1 MLMDEFPLL
10 EPISIH
16 TPAKGVTFCFLF
28 FQHFRAISIHT
39 PAKGVTR
46 TRVLTLNIDYY
57 FNPHSREG
65 SDCPK
70 ANFTFLDLISIHTP
84 AKGVTLSL
92 ENQAKTKLISI
103 HTPAKGVTNRQKFCD
118 CSDKISIHTPA
129 KGVTSYSSKKDY
141 PDYNFNPHSREGS
154 DKIWIQ
160 LHLRERLFQSTL
172 PRRE

>member
-16 TPAKGVTFCFLF
+16 TPAKGVTKSVFNKLPNG
-28 FQHFRAISIHT
+28 RISIHT

-84 AKGVTLSL
+84 AKGVTATGHGLPPFI
-92 ENQAKTKLISI
+92 TISI
-103 HTPAKGVTNRQKFCD
+103 HTPAKGVTCAAGCLWGRPA
-118 CSDKISIHTPA
+118 ISIHTPA
-129 KGVTSYSSKKDY
+129 KGVTWQKSWSAIVK
-141 PDYNFNPHSREGS
+141 
-154 DKIWIQ
+154 
-160 LHLRERLFQSTL
+160 
-172 PRRE
+172 

>member
-103 HTPAKGVTNRQKFCD
+103 HTPAKGVTERRKRLYRADN
-118 CSDKISIHTPA
+118 ISIHTPA
-129 KGVTSYSSKKDY
+129 KGVT
-141 PDYNFNPHSREGS
+141 
-154 DKIWIQ
+154 Q
-160 LHLRERLFQSTL
+160 
-172 PRRE
+172 

>member
-28 FQHFRAISIHT
+28 FQHFRAISIHTPAKGVTKSVFNKLPNGRISIHT

-84 AKGVTLSL
+84 AKGVTD
-92 ENQAKTKLISI
+92 
-103 HTPAKGVTNRQKFCD
+103 PAF
-118 CSDKISIHTPA
+118 P
-129 KGVTSYSSKKDY
+129 
-141 PDYNFNPHSREGS
+141 
-154 DKIWIQ
+154 
-160 LHLRERLFQSTL
+160 
-172 PRRE
+172 

>member
-84 AKGVTLSL
+84 AKGVTLIHVAD
-92 ENQAKTKLISI
+92 ENFLRISI
-103 HTPAKGVTNRQKFCD
+103 HTPAKGVTEDFVRGLAFHED
-118 CSDKISIHTPA
+118 
-129 KGVTSYSSKKDY
+129 
-141 PDYNFNPHSREGS
+141 FNPHSREGS
-154 DKIWIQ
+154 DY
-160 LHLRERLFQSTL
+160 
-172 PRRE
+172 PRIDLG